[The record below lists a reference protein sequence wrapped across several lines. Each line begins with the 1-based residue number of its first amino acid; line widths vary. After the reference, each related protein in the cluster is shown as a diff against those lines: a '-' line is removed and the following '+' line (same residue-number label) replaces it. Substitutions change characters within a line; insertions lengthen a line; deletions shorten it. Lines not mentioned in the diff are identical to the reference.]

1 MAVLTIRNLDDH
13 LKKAL
18 RVFVGC
24 LSGVCRVFAG
34 CLLGVCRV
42 FAGRSWPFD
51 DDTARHHADVVTR
64 RQRAGRPTSHEDA
77 QIAAIARHHPAAVA
91 TRNIRE
97 FEGIERLRLIN
108 PWTEQPS
115 S

>member
-24 LSGVCRVFAG
+24 LS
-34 CLLGVCRV
+34 GVCRV

-77 QIAAIARHHPAAVA
+77 QIAAIARHHSAAVA
-91 TRNIRE
+91 TRNIRD
-97 FEGIERLRLIN
+97 FEGIERPLLIY